1 MSGSGKQHKHNKEI
15 KINTVKYVIEHPELT
30 QRQCCKNLGIGLS
43 TLGP

>member
-1 MSGSGKQHKHNKEI
+1 MSGSGKQHKHNKEF